1 MYLLNCCLKCVISV
15 CPLLPFFPS
24 VQLVHLALFICSEKS
39 VSLGFLCSS
48 ECSSLSSCSCIKI
61 KHTHLASFILFYLLI
76 YCLKKDGFLIC
87 APSPTVQWWIFIFFF
102 SPGEEQRI
110 DAHTGSLQEL
120 FFPYH
125 MQEIWDTNLTSP
137 W

>member
-76 YCLKKDGFLIC
+76 YCLKKEGFLIC
-87 APSPTVQWWIFIFFF
+87 APSPTVQWWIYFFF
-102 SPGEEQRI
+102 FPWRRTENRC
-110 DAHTGSLQEL
+110 TYREL
-120 FFPYH
+120 AGIVLPISH
-125 MQEIWDTNLTSP
+125 ARNME
-137 W
+137 